1 MIGYLRGRLVHKQP
15 PFLLIDVG
23 GVGYELEAPMST
35 FYNLPDDEQVA
46 LYVHLAVREDA
57 HLLFGFS
64 DLSQREFFRRLIKI
78 TGIGPRVALA
88 VLSTLNAEQFRRCI
102 ENEDV
107 AALTRVPG
115 IGGKTAQRIIFD
127 LRGNLPPSDSSPD
140 GSRDRPD
147 PVQDAI
153 GALLSLGYK
162 TADAHRAVHA
172 VADDIA
178 GEGDD
183 RREALIRGA
192 LQVLSAG

>member
-178 GEGDD
+178 SEGDD